1 MTSLEFVK
9 HAVKI
14 LDNKKAD
21 KIEVIKVR
29 DLTIIS
35 DYFIITSANNS
46 THVKSLV
53 DELEHEMKKQGKTPE
68 RVEGYQNANWIVL
81 DYIDVLVHVFYQETR
96 EHYNLEK
103 LWADGEKVDISDLLK

>member
-1 MTSLEFVK
+1 MNSLELTK
-9 HAVKI
+9 HIVKI

-35 DYFIITSANNS
+35 DYFVIASASNS
-46 THVKSLV
+46 THVKALV
-53 DELEHEMKKQGKTPE
+53 DEVEFKLKEIGRAPE

-81 DYIDVLVHVFYQETR
+81 DYNDVIVHVFYEETR
-96 EHYNLEK
+96 NYYNLEK
-103 LWADGEKVDISDLLK
+103 LWADGEKISVDELLK